1 MLRRRRDRAWQES
14 TTRSACREATA
25 AAGLGWHAGTPTEVS
40 GLDSY
45 LAGYAVVV
53 GVFGVGV
60 LFVATALGAN
70 RVLAPARPTP
80 DKLLAYECGVD
91 PVGEGWA
98 QTYIRY
104 YVYAYLYVI
113 FAVDA
118 IYLFP
123 WATVFAAPGYGV
135 TTLVEMFVFLGIV
148 AVGILYAARRGVLL
162 WA

>member
-1 MLRRRRDRAWQES
+1 VAGVHDTVGVPRAADDRG
-14 TTRSACREATA
+14 TRLAPR
-25 AAGLGWHAGTPTEVS
+25 TPTEVS
-40 GLDSY
+40 GLDTY
-45 LAGYAVVV
+45 LGGYAVVV
-53 GVFGVGV
+53 GVFVVGL

-80 DKLLAYECGVD
+80 DKLLTYECGVD
-91 PVGEGWA
+91 PVGDGWS
-98 QTYIRY
+98 QTYVRY

-123 WATVFAAPGYGV
+123 WATVFAAPGYGL

-148 AVGILYAARRGVLL
+148 AVGILYAAKRGVLR
-162 WA
+162 WE